1 VIYYVFCNL
10 ISKCKIRTFLDHLE
24 VYKNGKLICSQ
35 AFDSSF
41 ENDYLRLL
49 SELLIIDVTDTIV
62 FDDRQLALNEFLK
75 LNASNRII
83 DLNQLLESA
92 S

>member
-10 ISKCKIRTFLDHLE
+10 ISKCKIRPFLDHLE

-35 AFDSSF
+35 SFDSSF